1 MPNTWSHLCNTNNSF
16 STLPLT
22 QSCKVCGID
31 YRVQV
36 MRYEGYAPLTIAKK
50 KLTAGNNIKAK
61 LAALLK
67 PKTKQSK
74 HDEHQNSYYD
84 RQG

>member
-1 MPNTWSHLCNTNNSF
+1 MPNTWSHLCNANNSF

-36 MRYEGYAPLTIAKK
+36 MRYEGYTPLPSAKK
-50 KLTAGNNIKAK
+50 NSLKDNSIKQR
-61 LAALLK
+61 LAALLR
-67 PKTKQSK
+67 PATKNTK

-84 RQG
+84 KQG